1 MNVKVESAGEWKK
14 AISVEF
20 SKEEV
25 QKEFDAMIASAKK
38 NVDVQGFRKGKVP
51 EKVIISRY
59 GENLIIETAEK
70 LFSDSFAKI
79 LKENDINPAGDPIF
93 EDSKINTKEIA
104 PISFKAVVEI
114 DPEIKIKDYK
124 NLGIKAEKVKVEDSE
139 IEAVIEAVKNQR
151 AELNET
157 NEPVKAGDVVSLKY
171 ENVVIDGEKTQKLPA
186 PYAVEIGKSPLPE
199 LNIELVGL
207 KIGDKKEISF
217 VFPSD
222 YPIADYAD
230 KPGSATVEIL
240 QVRAKT
246 LLPLDEEFFTQI
258 GSTAKNE
265 DELRDIVRENILQKK
280 KNDAKEAAS
289 EKAIDKLLA
298 ANEFFVP
305 EGRVKYYVEN
315 LRDRESR
322 YYNAKNPQPPLE
334 EYIENKKDEAA
345 RNIRKFRILDYIV
358 KTENIKVT
366 QAELD
371 EYIESVAKAY
381 NYPFEK
387 FKESLRKSG
396 ETLQL
401 REELKIAKAL
411 DCLIGEVKWEDASKA
426 E

>member
-25 QKEFDAMIASAKK
+25 QKEFDAILASAKK
-38 NVDVQGFRKGKVP
+38 TADIQGFRKGKVP

-59 GENLIIETAEK
+59 GENLIIETAEN
-70 LFSDSFAKI
+70 LFADSFAKV
-79 LKENDINPAGDPIF
+79 LKENNINPAGDPLF
-93 EDSKINTKEIA
+93 EESKVNTKEIA

-124 NLGIKAEKVKVEDSE
+124 NLGIKAEKVKVEESE
-139 IEAVIEAVKNQR
+139 IDIVIEAVKSQR

-157 NEPVKAGDVVSLKY
+157 DEPVKAGDVVSLKY
-171 ENVVIDGEKTQKLPA
+171 QNVVIDGENTEKLPA

-199 LNIELVGL
+199 LNSELVGL

-217 VFPSD
+217 VFPVD
-222 YPIADYAD
+222 YPIADYAG
-230 KPGSATVEIL
+230 KPGAATVEIL

-246 LLPLDEEFFTQI
+246 LLPLDEEFFEQI
-258 GSTAKNE
+258 GSTARNE
-265 DELRDIVRENILQKK
+265 DELRDIVRENMLQKK
-280 KNDAKEAAS
+280 KNEAKEAAS

-298 ANEFFVP
+298 MNEFFVP
-305 EGRVKYYVEN
+305 EGRIKYYIEN
-315 LRDRESR
+315 LRDREAS
-322 YYNAKNPQPPLE
+322 YFNAKNPQPTLE
-334 EYIENKKDEAA
+334 EYIENRKEEAE
-345 RNIRKFRILDYIV
+345 RNIRRFRILDYIV
-358 KTENIKVT
+358 KTENIKVA
-366 QAELD
+366 QEELD
-371 EYIESVAKAY
+371 AYIESIAKAY

-396 ETLQL
+396 ETLHL